1 MSRLL
6 SIVSRAVPRVPR
18 RCRANAWA
26 SVYAELYDVE
36 PRADG
41 GRDSDSDDTDGR

>member
-1 MSRLL
+1 MSRITSLL
-6 SIVSRAVPRVPR
+6 SALKARAVPR

-26 SVYAELYDVE
+26 SVYAGLHAVE

-41 GRDSDSDDTDGR
+41 GEEDRTDE

>member
-1 MSRLL
+1 MSRIL
-6 SIVSRAVPRVPR
+6 SVLSRLSVRSVPR

-26 SVYAELYDVE
+26 SVYAEVYDVE

-41 GRDSDSDDTDGR
+41 GEEAE

>member
-1 MSRLL
+1 MSRIASLL
-6 SIVSRAVPRVPR
+6 SRLRLRRVPR

-26 SVYAELYDVE
+26 SVYAELYEAD

-41 GRDSDSDDTDGR
+41 GRERE

>member
-6 SIVSRAVPRVPR
+6 SIVSRVVPRPVPR

-41 GRDSDSDDTDGR
+41 GHDCDEH

>member
-6 SIVSRAVPRVPR
+6 SIVSRVVPRPVPR

-26 SVYAELYDVE
+26 SVYAEVYDVE
-36 PRADG
+36 PRTDG
-41 GRDSDSDDTDGR
+41 GHDARETHDER

>member
-1 MSRLL
+1 MSRITSIL
-6 SIVSRAVPRVPR
+6 SEVIPRVPR

-26 SVYAELYDVE
+26 SVYAEVYDVA

-41 GRDSDSDDTDGR
+41 GHDETDDQ